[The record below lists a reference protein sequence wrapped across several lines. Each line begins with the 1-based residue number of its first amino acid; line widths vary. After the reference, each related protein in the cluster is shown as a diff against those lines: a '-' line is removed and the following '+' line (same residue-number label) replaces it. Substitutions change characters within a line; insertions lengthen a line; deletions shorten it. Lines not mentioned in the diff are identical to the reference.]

1 MTRTA
6 AGLVMAGV
14 LIGGAAS
21 ALRADVTAEQVR
33 QAMDRGVAYLK
44 SQQLADGSWPDFA
57 VNQVG
62 GMSGL
67 CTLALLNAGVGPED
81 DSVRRALAWLR
92 QHRFESG
99 YSVSLQT
106 MVFCKAE
113 PAKDMLL
120 IQRNVEFFERNQI
133 TVGPTKG
140 SWAYPGSFGGGV
152 SADGDNSNT
161 QFALLALHEAER
173 LGAEVRPATWRMSK
187 AYFEDCQNPDGS
199 WGYKK
204 AVYGTG
210 SMTCAGIT
218 SMIIVDDAV
227 HQPDAGVDGE
237 KILCCGQGK
246 ADDAAVRRGFEWLE
260 RHFSVTRNPGQRA
273 EQYALYYLYGVER
286 VGRLTAQ
293 RFIGEHDWYREG
305 ADHLVNEEIAG
316 ADYWKGEGFAETNE
330 MVATSF
336 ALLFLSKGRRPVLLA
351 KARHDPGN
359 DWNQH
364 RGDVANLTAYVESK
378 WKRDMTWQVI
388 DLRLATVDDLLQ
400 SPVLY
405 LSGKEDPLPRD
416 EAGQQRL
423 ARNLRDY
430 LDRGGFLFAESN
442 CDGKAFDKAFR
453 ALMEKVFP
461 EPEYRLRLLDPEHP
475 VWHAEQPVKPDQLRQ
490 LWGIDFGC
498 RTSVVY
504 APPDPPDAPRASL
517 SCLWELSRPGRL
529 ARSRSPYPD
538 SVRAQTDGALAIG
551 INVLAYATNRE
562 LRPKDEIP
570 RQLTKA
576 PKSAVPGRGQVAIA
590 NLRHPGGCNAAP
602 RALATLLETAGTELK
617 MRTPAEGPT
626 INITDDALFDYHL
639 VFMQGRTAFR
649 LTDAERRRLRQ
660 YVDRG
665 GMVFANSICASE
677 AFTESFRREMAAVF
691 ADHPLEPVAPTD
703 AMLTPAYGGFDLST
717 VTRHDPEKSAGPGP
731 LKATERKVAPTLE
744 GVKVEDRWVVVFS
757 PYDISCALEKHNSLE
772 CRGYT
777 RQDAARI
784 ALNVLLYSLQQ

>member
-6 AGLVMAGV
+6 AGLVMVGV

-21 ALRADVTAEQVR
+21 TVRADVTAEQVR
-33 QAMDRGVAYLK
+33 DAMNRGVAYLK
-44 SQQLADGSWPDFA
+44 SQQLADGNWPDFA
-57 VNQVG
+57 PNQEG
-62 GMSGL
+62 GLTGL

-92 QHRFESG
+92 QHRFDHV
-99 YSVSLQT
+99 YSVALQT

-113 PAKDMLL
+113 PTKDMLL

-133 TVGPTKG
+133 REGPTKG
-140 SWAYPGSFGGGV
+140 SWAYPGSIGGGA
-152 SADGDNSNT
+152 SASGDNSNT
-161 QFALLALHEAER
+161 QFALLALHDAER
-173 LGAEVRPATWRMSK
+173 LGAEIQPNTWRFSK

-204 AVYGTG
+204 ANPGTG
-210 SMTCAGIT
+210 SMTCAGIA
-218 SMIIVDDAV
+218 SMIIVNDAV
-227 HQPDAGVDGE
+227 HLPDARVSGE
-237 KILCCGQGK
+237 EILCCGQGK
-246 ADDAAVRRGFEWLE
+246 VDDAAVGRGFEWLG
-260 RHFSVTRNPGQRA
+260 RHFSVARNPNQR
-273 EQYALYYLYGVER
+273 QYALYYLYGVER

-305 ADHLVNEEIAG
+305 ADHLVSNEIAG
-316 ADYWKGEGFAETNE
+316 ADYWKGEGYAETNE
-330 MVATSF
+330 LVATSF

-351 KARHDPGN
+351 KARLGQGN

-378 WKRDMTWQVI
+378 WKMDMTWQVI
-388 DLRLATVDDLLQ
+388 DPRPASVDDLLQ
-400 SPVLY
+400 SPVVY

-416 EAGQQRL
+416 PAEQDRL
-423 ARNLRDY
+423 ARKLRDY

-442 CDGKAFDKAFR
+442 CGGKAFDTAFR

-475 VWHAEQPVKPDQLRQ
+475 VWHAEQPVKPEQIRQ

-529 ARSRSPYPD
+529 AKSRSPYPE
-538 SVRAQTDGALAIG
+538 SVRAQIDGALAIG

-570 RQLTKA
+570 RQSTKA
-576 PKSAVPGRGQVAIA
+576 SKSAVPGRGEVAIA

-602 RALATLLETAGTELK
+602 RALATLLETAGSELK
-617 MRTPAEGPT
+617 IRTPAEGPT
-626 INITDDALFDYHL
+626 INITDDALWNYHL

-660 YVDRG
+660 YVERG
-665 GMVFANSICASE
+665 GVIFANSICASD
-677 AFTESFRREMAAVF
+677 AFTESFRREMAAIF
-691 ADHPLEPVAPTD
+691 PDHPLEGIPPTD
-703 AMLTPAYGGFDLST
+703 AMLTPGYGGFDLST
-717 VTRHDPEKSAGPGP
+717 VTRHDPEKATGAGPM
-731 LKATERKVAPTLE
+731 KVAERKVAPTLE
-744 GVKVEDRWVVVFS
+744 GVKLADRWVVVFS

-784 ALNVLLYSLQQ
+784 ALNVLLYSLQR